1 MNTRDPR
8 ADRKPPRK
16 PYRRP
21 VLENYGTVRTLTKV
35 TAGLTGMNDT
45 IQTKNKTGI

>member
-8 ADRKPPRK
+8 SPKKPRK

-35 TAGLTGMNDT
+35 SGGTMGANDT
-45 IQTKNKTGI
+45 VQTKNKTGL

>member
-1 MNTRDPR
+1 MNTREPPG
-8 ADRKPPRK
+8 ARKPARK

-35 TAGLTGMNDT
+35 SAGVTGMNDT
-45 IQTKNKTGI
+45 FQTKNKTGL